1 MCRKKQNQ
9 ILNIYIYMRLGDI
22 IEKITIITGIK
33 RFTNWVTGNSC
44 GCDNRK
50 EKLNRLWD
58 RVRGK
63 KN

>member
-1 MCRKKQNQ
+1 
-9 ILNIYIYMRLGDI
+9 MRLGDFV
-22 IEKITIITGIK
+22 EKITIITGIK
-33 RFTNWVTGNSC
+33 RLFNWLTGNSC
-44 GCDNRK
+44 GCDDRK